1 VTLVLTFLV
10 GDALMFYFMFEIT
23 LIPTLL
29 IILGWGYQ
37 PERIQAGVYF
47 LFYTL
52 GASLPL
58 LFLILSLFNDVGSL
72 MFYIL
77 GGSIRSEIFF
87 VGVFLFGAFL
97 VKLPM
102 FLVHLWLPRAHVEA
116 PVAGSMILAGVLLK
130 LGGYGILRLSSVS
143 FLLIKFLGQI
153 FIVISLLG
161 MVVVGL
167 MCIRFN
173 DLKILVAYSSVAH
186 IGSVIIGLFVWV
198 YWGVYGGLLIILAH
212 GVCSSGLF
220 ALVNLF
226 YERTGR
232 RRIFVNKGII
242 NLFGVWSFIFFM
254 LRVINIS
261 SPPTLNL
268 LAEISIIGSLVLFSW
283 GFLFL
288 FALGSFLAAVYT
300 LIWYRYSQHGGRSL
314 YLSSLG
320 GRLHRESHIIMMH
333 LIPLNLIFVGLLVFL

>member
-1 VTLVLTFLV
+1 
-10 GDALMFYFMFEIT
+10 M
-23 LIPTLL
+23 
-29 IILGWGYQ
+29 
-37 PERIQAGVYF
+37 YF

-167 MCIRFN
+167 MCIRLN

-186 IGSVIIGLFVWV
+186 MGSVIIGLFVWV
-198 YWGVYGGLLIILAH
+198 Y
-212 GVCSSGLF
+212 
-220 ALVNLF
+220 
-226 YERTGR
+226 
-232 RRIFVNKGII
+232 
-242 NLFGVWSFIFFM
+242 
-254 LRVINIS
+254 
-261 SPPTLNL
+261 
-268 LAEISIIGSLVLFSW
+268 
-283 GFLFL
+283 
-288 FALGSFLAAVYT
+288 
-300 LIWYRYSQHGGRSL
+300 
-314 YLSSLG
+314 
-320 GRLHRESHIIMMH
+320 
-333 LIPLNLIFVGLLVFL
+333 